1 MSRPNIILTGFMATG
16 KTTVGK
22 MLAEQLDYEFVDTD
36 ELIVERSGRTVAE
49 IFREKGEAAFRKMEA
64 VVARELG
71 EKEGLVISTGGRLI
85 LDAANATALTRRGR
99 VFCLVAT
106 PTEIL
111 KRIESDTDV
120 KRPLLE
126 ATDPL
131 KRIVEIM
138 QQRESDYSRFPQ
150 IVTSGKTPGEVV
162 RNLTEIFQ
170 SNSNI

>member
-22 MLAEQLDYEFVDTD
+22 LLAEQLNYEFIDTD
-36 ELIVERSGRTVAE
+36 ELIVERNGRTVAE
-49 IFREKGEAAFRKMEA
+49 IFREKGEAAFREMEA

-85 LDAANATALTRRGR
+85 LDPANAAALTKRGR

-111 KRIESDTDV
+111 KRIQRDTDV

-126 ATDPL
+126 APDPL

-138 QQRESDYSRFPQ
+138 QQREIDYSRFPQ

-170 SNSNI
+170 SNSDM